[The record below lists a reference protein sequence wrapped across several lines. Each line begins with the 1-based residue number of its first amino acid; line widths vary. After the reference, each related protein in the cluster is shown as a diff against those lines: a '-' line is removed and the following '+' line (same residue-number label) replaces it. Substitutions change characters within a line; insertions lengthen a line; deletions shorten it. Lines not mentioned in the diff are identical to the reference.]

1 MTGSPLDKAQ
11 NNPTLR
17 PLAFAI
23 RKGIASIEAALAA
36 PRIEAELSGILYEA
50 ETVSLASTKLATELE
65 RTARKPG
72 MASPEPIK
80 RNSPL
85 DPEAL
90 ARFAHYMEA
99 ALAGRICPDC
109 GGLEPDVLPR
119 S

>member
-72 MASPEPIK
+72 MASPAPIW
-80 RNSPL
+80 NSPL

-90 ARFAHYMEA
+90 SRFANYMEA
-99 ALAGRICPDC
+99 AMAGRICPDC
-109 GGLEPDVLPR
+109 GGLEPDALPR